1 MPARRV
7 MICVCFIGL
16 RPGFSGEIFALLLK
30 KEKGVKEDQ
39 TFTKSGDVWSVIRVE
54 DGLEDEACAEGG
66 VDVSEIKCSAFAGDV
81 EAATG

>member
-16 RPGFSGEIFALLLK
+16 RPGFSREIFALLLM
-30 KEKGVKEDQ
+30 KEKGGREDQ
-39 TFTKSGDVWSVIRVE
+39 TFTKSGDVWSVIC
-54 DGLEDEACAEGG
+54 LEDEACAEGG

-81 EAATG
+81 EAAAG